1 MSATLESE
9 RIAAAPAVGTAPAP
23 APDIQAAKASRRAWL
38 VLFTVI
44 GASVMDLL
52 DSTITNVAGPSIR
65 TSFDASTAALQWII
79 TGYTLCFSVT
89 LITGGRLGDVFGRK
103 RMFITGLVGFVAAS
117 VACSF
122 AANAGMLI
130 GTRVVQGAF
139 AAVMVP
145 QGVGL
150 IRGAFRPQE
159 LGKAYAVFGPCMGL
173 SAMMG
178 PVVAGLL
185 IDNIGW
191 RSIFLINVPLGILA
205 LFGAVKVLPSDEA
218 AGADKPRLDP
228 VGVALASAGA
238 LLLVFPL
245 VQGREYGWPAWSFA
259 MMAASVPVSALF
271 ALHQKAR
278 RRSGRDPLV
287 EPGLLRKRAFT
298 SGLLT
303 VMLFFGAASGVFLI
317 GTLLLQGALHFS
329 PLHAGLTGLWWSLG
343 TIVALAAGGAFVKKS
358 PRTVLQVGLLVMA
371 AGLGLCALT
380 VHHYGTHLS
389 SWSIGPAMLA
399 SGLGM
404 GLVFAPYFGILLAAV
419 EDHEVG
425 SASGVIN
432 SSNQLGG
439 SIGIA
444 ALGTVFFDTAGGHG
458 MFAAAERVY
467 IIAAIALA
475 ATWVVSFLVPRTAR
489 DENAV
494 G

>member
-1 MSATLESE
+1 MSIALENE
-9 RIAAAPAVGTAPAP
+9 RAASVPAVLAPP
-23 APDIQAAKASRRAWL
+23 ETEVAKPSRRSWL

-65 TSFDASTAALQWII
+65 ASLGASTSALQWII
-79 TGYTLCFSVT
+79 AGYTLCFSVT
-89 LITGGRLGDVFGRK
+89 LITGGRLGDVFGRR
-103 RMFITGLVGFVAAS
+103 RMFLTGLVGFVVAS
-117 VACSF
+117 VACSL

-130 GTRVVQGAF
+130 GTRVIQGAF

-159 LGKAYAVFGPCMGL
+159 IGKAFAIFGPCMGL

-185 IDNIGW
+185 IDNVGW
-191 RSIFLINVPLGILA
+191 RAIFLINVPLGVVA
-205 LFGAVKVLPSDEA
+205 LFGALRVLPADEA
-218 AGADKPRLDP
+218 ASADKPRLDP
-228 VGVALASAGA
+228 VGVLLASVGV

-245 VQGREYGWPAWSFA
+245 VQGREYGWPVWSFA
-259 MMAASVPVSALF
+259 MMGASVPMFALF
-271 ALHQKAR
+271 AVYQGAR
-278 RRSGRDPLV
+278 RRSGRDPLI

-298 SGLLT
+298 GGLLT
-303 VMLFFGAASGVFLI
+303 ITLFFGAASGVFLI

-329 PLHAGLTGLWWSLG
+329 PLHAGLTGLWWSVGTLLALG
-343 TIVALAAGGAFVKKS
+343 AGGAFVKKS
-358 PRTVLQVGLLVMA
+358 PRAVLQVGLLVMA
-371 AGLGLCALT
+371 AGLVFCALT
-380 VHHYGTHLS
+380 VHHYGAHLS
-389 SWSIGPAMLA
+389 TWTIGPAMML

-432 SSNQLGG
+432 STNQLGG
-439 SIGIA
+439 SIGVA

-467 IIAAIALA
+467 LAAAVALA
-475 ATWVVSFLVPRTAR
+475 VTWIVSFLVPKTAR

-494 G
+494 S